1 MLQIY
6 DKPTDYKP
14 TDYKPTDYK
23 PTDYKPTDYKP
34 TNYKPEMKYPPLSQI
49 QVKVFFLKHED
60 PYIAGFCRV
69 F

>member
-34 TNYKPEMKYPPLSQI
+34 EMKYNVQSSPPLSQI
-49 QVKVFFLKHED
+49 QVKVFFFKHED